1 MKSTIEQ
8 VNNMPVRDIKTI
20 TDEIKNIQKQAN
32 ALALLYAVEIGRRLE
47 EAKRVLP
54 YGEWGNWLKDE
65 VEFSQSTANN
75 FMRLFEEYGSSQ
87 ISIFGA
93 SIDSQTFA
101 NLPYSKALQLLAIP
115 KDEREQFVAE
125 AGVEDMS
132 VRELKAAIEE
142 RDKARKEAELAKAH
156 EQEIAEKLDAAEEA
170 AEQATKK
177 EAEADELRK
186 KLDDLNGA
194 YELQQDRYK
203 KLQEKLSEAESNPKI
218 PKKKLDEIK
227 KEASEAAKREADENA
242 KNQIDDIMRKYIAAN
257 EEAERAKQAE
267 LNAKAELEEAKKKLK
282 TANTDVASF
291 KALFDQMQG
300 MAAKLHS
307 MVENIKNTDPDMAA
321 KLNQAIKAFAS
332 TL

>member
-32 ALALLYAVEIGRRLE
+32 AVALLYAVELGRRLE

-54 YGEWGNWLKDE
+54 YGEWGNWLKNE

-75 FMRLFEEYGSSQ
+75 FMRLFEEYGATQ

-115 KDEREQFVAE
+115 KEEREQFVEE

-142 RDKARKEAELAKAH
+142 RDKAKKEAEMAKAH
-156 EQEIAEKLDAAEEA
+156 ENELAEKLKAANEA
-170 AEQATKK
+170 AKRYAEK
-177 EAEADELRK
+177 ESEADDLRK
-186 KLDDLNGA
+186 QVEDLTEA
-194 YELQQDRYK
+194 YELQGNRTREI
-203 KLQEKLSEAESNPKI
+203 QEKLAEAEKNPKI

>member
-54 YGEWGNWLKDE
+54 YGEWGNWLKNE

-75 FMRLFEEYGSSQ
+75 FMRLFEEYGATQ

-115 KDEREQFVAE
+115 KEEREQFVEE

-142 RDKARKEAELAKAH
+142 RDKAKKEAEMAKAH
-156 EQEIAEKLDAAEEA
+156 ENELAEKLKAANEA
-170 AEQATKK
+170 AKRYAEK
-177 EAEADELRK
+177 ESEADDLRK
-186 KLDDLNGA
+186 QVEDLTEA
-194 YELQQDRYK
+194 YELQGNRTREI
-203 KLQEKLSEAESNPKI
+203 QEKLAEAEKNPKI